1 MSELTNRSSLGLKL
15 DYFRKV
21 SIEKVNNSKENAYYP
36 NSYDLSFDK
45 KDLGNIGRRNRILSD
60 WILSSRS
67 ELNSINTLKNI
78 IPNQRI
84 EKIKVLS
91 YIPIKYK
98 ESNNLATY
106 NSLINQTTNYGTQH
120 TDSRQEIQFSS
131 LQLKKTDNTIHKKNN
146 RSTSLEAKVCL
157 NNMLK
162 ICKNV
167 QSKNIKAYNDI
178 NKFIQGSIKY
188 YDVSNPVSIHRDKVN
203 MNFSKLLYD
212 NKKVSLSYLSKDKK
226 KMFTVG
232 PEKSVT
238 NYIANLNPDTLFK
251 FKDMIKGK
259 YEKDVITNKTR
270 TKPVDYVPLYIL
282 NNPLQSQRVLSLKL
296 GNRPKHTPNNN

>member
-146 RSTSLEAKVCL
+146 R
-157 NNMLK
+157 
-162 ICKNV
+162 
-167 QSKNIKAYNDI
+167 
-178 NKFIQGSIKY
+178 
-188 YDVSNPVSIHRDKVN
+188 
-203 MNFSKLLYD
+203 
-212 NKKVSLSYLSKDKK
+212 
-226 KMFTVG
+226 
-232 PEKSVT
+232 
-238 NYIANLNPDTLFK
+238 
-251 FKDMIKGK
+251 
-259 YEKDVITNKTR
+259 
-270 TKPVDYVPLYIL
+270 
-282 NNPLQSQRVLSLKL
+282 
-296 GNRPKHTPNNN
+296 